1 MNEAF
6 TEEYESL
13 VASLS
18 NEYHKKYAMVER
30 EDIAQVLWM
39 WFVTHQNKYKE
50 WSALETKDKEKLIA
64 KSLRHAALKYCEK
77 EKARTVGYEL
87 MDLYYYDVSVI
98 EAFLPSIIAES
109 YEIPTKIKDLGSQV
123 KSNEINDGNNWLVL
137 RSDIASAFYRLTEAK
152 QLILKIRFTTENHE
166 WADLAKEMDTTA
178 DGARMKV
185 QRALASLVR
194 NLGGWRPN
202 LEEEPSE
209 PRE

>member
-64 KSLRHAALKYCEK
+64 KSLGMQPL
-77 EKARTVGYEL
+77 
-87 MDLYYYDVSVI
+87 
-98 EAFLPSIIAES
+98 SIA
-109 YEIPTKIKDLGSQV
+109 KKKKRV
-123 KSNEINDGNNWLVL
+123 
-137 RSDIASAFYRLTEAK
+137 RLA
-152 QLILKIRFTTENHE
+152 
-166 WADLAKEMDTTA
+166 M
-178 DGARMKV
+178 
-185 QRALASLVR
+185 S
-194 NLGGWRPN
+194 
-202 LEEEPSE
+202 
-209 PRE
+209 